1 VKVSGKR
8 LLAAFAIASTVW
20 AATTPTPQRIVII
33 GDSTVCDYA
42 ANMYPQTG
50 WAQVLKH
57 YFQTGSVTV
66 INHAIGGRSSRS
78 FIEGGRWN
86 TTLATLQ
93 KGDILMVQF
102 GHNDRD
108 FSKAER
114 YTDTTDYKKYLAQ
127 YATEARAK
135 GAHPIFVTPMNMNTW
150 TGTAVREVFTE
161 GANNYRAAMIHAAAS
176 LKVPVLDL
184 EKKSKLLMD
193 TMGQAYMSKFHFLGL
208 DAGEYTNFPDG
219 ISDGTH
225 FQELGA
231 LENARMITEEIAR
244 QSTDSVLKRLAPI
257 LAPLHKVT
265 VNSNLASGGTVTK
278 TRLYPKGA
286 TVTLKV
292 KPATGKVFQYWMD
305 SKGKNVATAQRH
317 TFVQDTL
324 EQSFTAMFQG
334 GSSAI
339 VNHRRQAVMQLEGR
353 KLTGIGQ
360 RGIQVFDA
368 RGNLVRSASAD
379 ATNLDLSNLPA
390 GLYWARSMRS
400 GSEALPIVLA
410 E

>member
-20 AATTPTPQRIVII
+20 AATTATPQRIVII

-127 YATEARAK
+127 YANEARAK

-193 TMGQAYMSKFHFLGL
+193 TMGQAYMAKFHFLGL

-231 LENARMITEEIAR
+231 LENARMVTEEIAR
-244 QSTDSVLKRLAPI
+244 QSTDSVLKL
-257 LAPLHKVT
+257 LAPLYKVT

-305 SKGKNVATAQRH
+305 SKGKNIATAQRH

-334 GSSAI
+334 GSSALSQTTR
-339 VNHRRQAVMQLEGR
+339 HTPLQLTGQ
-353 KLTGIGQ
+353 KLTGTLGLELRVMDVRGSVVKTSRGQ
-360 RGIQVFDA
+360 SDFV
-368 RGNLVRSASAD
+368 
-379 ATNLDLSNLPA
+379 DLSGLPV
-390 GLYWARSMRS
+390 GTYWAKSMRPVDDAFHFTLS
-400 GSEALPIVLA
+400 K
-410 E
+410 